1 MLILGSC
8 ILLSATFVCKGTT
21 FFAFM
26 QIIEKKNAE
35 FVDFVGEMSVFYA
48 GRCFYMLFK
57 EEMGLLQ
64 EDGFEGGREFGV
76 SGEFFGELCEDSGAF
91 EVTAGAKAGIAVKD
105 EGGEGIVCGDAVVNE
120 GREHLLIA
128 EVRFELFV
136 GSRMWVHG
144 STIDVEAVCGGLCGK
159 IRVLQQEFGIERSRS
174 HLLTM
179 GSLGIGPVVGLVLVT
194 IGRIVDAEKTTLG
207 DFGLLAENLAANGL
221 DGGLV
226 GCFGHSCIDC

>member
-1 MLILGSC
+1 
-8 ILLSATFVCKGTT
+8 
-21 FFAFM
+21 M

-48 GRCFYMLFK
+48 GRCLYMLFK

-91 EVTAGAKAGIAVKD
+91 EVTAGTKAGIAVED
-105 EGGEGIVCGDAVVNE
+105 EGGRECGRGSSGGCCGHGVGGEAVVNE

-128 EVRFELFV
+128 EVGFELFV
-136 GSRMWVHG
+136 GSRAWVCQAAEE
-144 STIDVEAVCGGLCGK
+144 VKAKRGGLCSE
-159 IRVLQQEFGIERSRS
+159 IRVLQQEFGIKRSRS

-179 GSLGIGPVVGLVLVT
+179 ERLGIAPVFGLVLIT
-194 IGRIVDAEKTTLG
+194 IGGFVDAEEFALG
-207 DFGLLAENLAANGL
+207 DFGLLTENLAADRL
-221 DGGLV
+221 DGVLV
-226 GCFGHSCIDC
+226 GCFGHSCMGLSC